1 VQHLP
6 RVGDRATRCH
16 HITFCIKTPP
26 LRSHPQQKALSV
38 RLRIAVT
45 WPLAVL
51 VNEGERRPMDEA
63 ISRRRCSLARLSAVD
78 LYLVHWF
85 VQTARPRPVR
95 SSAIA
100 LSWMGN
106 GWIYLALSIGS
117 IIAAGLDAIPVLV
130 AGTANVLAL
139 HCIYPIIKRLVARPR
154 PYQRDASLVPLLQ
167 ALDQHSFPSGHAMT
181 LPAAL
186 VPLSMQFPQTMGL
199 AFATCL
205 LMAWARLASAHHY
218 PSDVAVGTV
227 LGFSVSYP
235 ISVYALAASRL
246 VS

>member
-1 VQHLP
+1 VWEPLP
-6 RVGDRATRCH
+6 
-16 HITFCIKTPP
+16 
-26 LRSHPQQKALSV
+26 SQPQQKALSV
-38 RLRIAVT
+38 FPRIAVT
-45 WPLAVL
+45 WLQAV
-51 VNEGERRPMDEA
+51 VISEGERRPMDEA
-63 ISRRRCSLARLSAVD
+63 ISRRRYSLARLSAVD

-85 VQTARPRPVR
+85 VHTARPRPVR

-106 GWIYLALSIGS
+106 GWVYLALGIGS
-117 IIAAGLDAIPVLV
+117 VIAAGLDAVPVLV
-130 AGTANVLAL
+130 AGTLNVLVL
-139 HCIYPIIKRLVARPR
+139 HCVYPVIKRLVARPR

-186 VPLSMQFPQTMGL
+186 VPLTMQFPQTVSL

-218 PSDVAVGTV
+218 PSDVAVGTA
-227 LGFSVSYP
+227 LGVSVSYP
-235 ISVYALAASRL
+235 LSAYALAVSRL